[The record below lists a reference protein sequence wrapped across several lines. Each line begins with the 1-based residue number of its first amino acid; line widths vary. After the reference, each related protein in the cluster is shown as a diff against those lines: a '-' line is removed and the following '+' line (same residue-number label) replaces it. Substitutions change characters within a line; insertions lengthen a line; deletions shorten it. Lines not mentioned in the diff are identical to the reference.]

1 MPWAATPPSPGSQGS
16 AATACPERLW
26 KVIADTKRVAAW
38 VIATRTSAPR
48 LRSRVMISPAL

>member
-1 MPWAATPPSPGSQGS
+1 MGGEAALPGSQMS

-26 KVIADTKRVAAW
+26 NVVADTNRAALA

-48 LRSRVMISPAL
+48 LRSRVTISHAL